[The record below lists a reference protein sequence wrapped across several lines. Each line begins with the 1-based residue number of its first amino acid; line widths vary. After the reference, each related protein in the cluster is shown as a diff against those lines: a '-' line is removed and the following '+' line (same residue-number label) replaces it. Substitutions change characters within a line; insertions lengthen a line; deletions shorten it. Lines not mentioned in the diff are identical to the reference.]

1 MGCHRE
7 IHSDRA
13 QRSEL
18 QAHRETLFDVQ
29 NLFMC
34 ASRFAHTY
42 TRTLTHTKT
51 HTRTQCHKRNQCT
64 HTHIGIYLTCQQPGK
79 IGSVPAIILP
89 FLLNIARLYDSEPR
103 TEARVHK
110 DGDGPGFLY
119 RLISVERKLNQGER
133 KLALVVLAGRLRNQ
147 TLADVETMN
156 KKKTAV
162 SGAQRLFSLFL
173 YSRRAA
179 APISPPP
186 LPISSFISSVSILL
200 PVAALRHPFSRS
212 FPPSGLVLRSDENGC
227 PLSATPA
234 PFNGSVCAYPLL
246 VTRIR

>member
-42 TRTLTHTKT
+42 TRTLTHTKI

-110 DGDGPGFLY
+110 DGNGPGFLY

-156 KKKTAV
+156 KKK
-162 SGAQRLFSLFL
+162 QLFL
-173 YSRRAA
+173 GLNDFSRFFYTPAGRQLLFRHLL
-179 APISPPP
+179 SPFPLLFLPSQSYFLWPP
-186 LPISSFISSVSILL
+186 SGTPSHALSLL
-200 PVAALRHPFSRS
+200 PVLSCVLMRMDALCRL
-212 FPPSGLVLRSDENGC
+212 PPPHSMA
-227 PLSATPA
+227 LSAPTL
-234 PFNGSVCAYPLL
+234 YL
-246 VTRIR
+246 